1 MNEKI
6 DFTQA
11 KQEPIVRALMKSYPE
26 TFLFSSQISY
36 PAQGTYI
43 APQQYLLAFHKPD
56 KSLPVHK
63 KGLNHRYLAVASD
76 KTLGEGATAEVREI
90 LGVWKITSQD
100 VKYKVKSPEKTRILK
115 SAIHTS
121 KINWKQY
128 LSHKFFLK
136 TEQEKSQLISH
147 LAAKY
152 PAFDLDNSIHLMIR
166 KQRGKNLLDFIE
178 WQALYS
184 NSFSVLN
191 YLLLCRRL
199 FQSYAQQIH
208 AIKFLGNNENELV
221 HRDIKPENIIFDPSA
236 PQAFK
241 FIDFAFAT
249 FKKITREQLG
259 TPLYMPPDHYL
270 SYTDKLVSKSTD
282 IFALI
287 LICTELSGEVTRS
300 KFKKPSE
307 LKEHNRDINFPDLFK
322 ALQPCK
328 KSIKKKIRK
337 LWRDGTRFES
347 STREHLTHEFIIAK
361 LNQLIIT
368 YCQNLTAESPHL
380 QFRLIEI
387 QNKLN
392 QYAQLPSAIQEQ
404 LELEFLAVECLN
416 ESKTFPVDCLKEN
429 QSLDTLWTEHRN
441 VLLQPLLQKLE
452 NRELTHQ
459 PHTLKKLQA
468 AIHYTHLLN
477 PLIIDALYQDP
488 ELATEPDCQKGMS
501 NLKI

>member
-1 MNEKI
+1 MASAEIFGK
-6 DFTQA
+6 
-11 KQEPIVRALMKSYPE
+11 
-26 TFLFSSQISY
+26 
-36 PAQGTYI
+36 GT
-43 APQQYLLAFHKPD
+43 
-56 KSLPVHK
+56 
-63 KGLNHRYLAVASD
+63 SD
-76 KTLGEGATAEVREI
+76 VREI
-90 LGVWKITSQD
+90 LGVWKVSSQNIQF
-100 VKYKVKSPEKTRILK
+100 KVKPPEKIRLLK
-115 SAIHTS
+115 SAIYTTIMS
-121 KINWKQY
+121 RSQFFNLKSYFKI
-128 LSHKFFLK
+128 
-136 TEQEKSQLISH
+136 EQEIGQRISH

-152 PAFDLDNSIHLMIR
+152 PPFDLDNSIHLMIR

-208 AIKFLGNNENELV
+208 AIKFLGNNEDELV

-287 LICTELSGEVTRS
+287 LICTELSGEGTRS

-307 LKEHNRDINFPDLFK
+307 LKEHNKDINFPDLFK
-322 ALQPCK
+322 ALQPCTIP
-328 KSIKKKIRK
+328 IKEKIRN

-347 STREHLTHEFIIAK
+347 STREHLTHEFIIAE
-361 LNQLIIT
+361 LNQFIIT
-368 YCQNLTAESPHL
+368 YCKNMTAQSAHL

-387 QNKLN
+387 QSKLN
-392 QYAQLPSAIQEQ
+392 QYDQLPSAIQEQ

-416 ESKTFPVDCLKEN
+416 ESKTLPVDCLKEN

-488 ELATEPDCQKGMS
+488 ELATEPDCEFAI
-501 NLKI
+501 LRA